1 MRVVK
6 GKIKVAGPDE
16 LPISQVSKFNLK
28 PADWRL
34 LREAI
39 DQYFRKGF
47 DPEIKDAWVAER
59 IEEELQY
66 PGQIKVVVVRET
78 RAVNFAR

>member
-1 MRVVK
+1 MVMPE
-6 GKIKVAGPDE
+6 KVTDE
-16 LPISQVSKFNLK
+16 EMAALSEKTAS
-28 PADWRL
+28 
-34 LREAI
+34 
-39 DQYFRKGF
+39 
-47 DPEIKDAWVAER
+47 R

>member
-1 MRVVK
+1 MDWPLLDREDRLT
-6 GKIKVAGPDE
+6 GLPLEDE
-16 LPISQVSKFNLK
+16 EMAALSEKTAS
-28 PADWRL
+28 
-34 LREAI
+34 
-39 DQYFRKGF
+39 
-47 DPEIKDAWVAER
+47 R